1 MPLGFPMIGVT
12 KDMSVK
18 VLLILWL
25 LQGIALKLLL
35 IWLDPKYRKAFGR
48 WYMPGTEG
56 FQMMRKFPIRE
67 IGWYVYM
74 AATFI
79 LMLEW
84 LK

>member
-1 MPLGFPMIGVT
+1 MIGVT

-35 IWLDPKYRKAFGR
+35 IWLDPKYRKAYGR
-48 WYMPGTEG
+48 WYMQGTEG
-56 FQMMRKFPIRE
+56 FQMMRKFPVRE